1 MKLSSLSRRTV
12 VVPVLLALLASGCA
26 TVPSGPNVMVM
37 PGSQKNQAQF
47 QTDQM
52 ACQQNAQ
59 AAIGGESASQAAANA
74 AVASAL
80 IGTALGAAAGAI
92 MGSAYGNSGP
102 AAAWGAGAGLLYG
115 SAAGANASGWTYA
128 EAQRR
133 YDMAYVQ
140 CMYARGNAVPGQM
153 VPRGIASSNMPAF
166 PPPNTP
172 APALAPGYAQ
182 QPRIAAPRVA
192 PPPGPVAPYG
202 APYSGGPPA
211 NYPPPNTP
219 PPPGYGPAP
228 SPAGSGDG
236 PPVAPSPDTPASNY
250 PPPNTPPPGL
260 GTPRG

>member
-1 MKLSSLSRRTV
+1 MMVPMSRQLIAA
-12 VVPVLLALLASGCA
+12 PLALVLLASGCA
-26 TVPSGPNVMVM
+26 TLPSGPNVMVM

-47 QTDQM
+47 QADQA

-59 AAIGGESASQAAANA
+59 AAIGGDSAAQAAANS

-92 MGSAYGNSGP
+92 MGSAYGNAGP

-153 VPRGIASSNMPAF
+153 VPRGVASSTAPAY

-172 APALAPGYAQ
+172 APALVPGYAQ

-192 PPPGPVAPYG
+192 PPGPVAPYG
-202 APYSGGPPA
+202 APLNGVPSA

-219 PPPGYGPAP
+219 PPPGYGAAPAP
-228 SPAGSGDG
+228 DAPASSY
-236 PPVAPSPDTPASNY
+236 PPPDTP
-250 PPPNTPPPGL
+250 PPPGL